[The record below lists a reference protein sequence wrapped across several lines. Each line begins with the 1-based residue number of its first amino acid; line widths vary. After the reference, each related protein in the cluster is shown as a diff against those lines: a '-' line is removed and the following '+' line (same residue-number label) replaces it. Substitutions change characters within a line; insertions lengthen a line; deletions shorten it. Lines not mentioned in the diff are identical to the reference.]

1 MDRRMN
7 ADAPEDG
14 LNFARLD
21 TDVTCGT
28 RPAYATHLTKKPGML
43 VALRRNLLRWFPG
56 VKPHWWRR
64 IDLASSS
71 A

>member
-28 RPAYATHLTKKPGML
+28 RPAYATHLTKKPGMFSRPAAQFASLVSGGQATL
-43 VALRRNLLRWFPG
+43 VAT
-56 VKPHWWRR
+56 H
-64 IDLASSS
+64 
-71 A
+71 